1 MNFLDKILEI
11 KKEEVSDLRKI
22 FSINSFREMEFFNK
36 DCLSFTKEVKNNK
49 NISIIAEIKKASP
62 SKGIINNN
70 FDHIKISK
78 EYFSFGVNAVSVLTD
93 KQFFRGDIN
102 FLYQIAQYKE
112 APLLRKDFII
122 DDFQIFEAKAN
133 GADMILLI
141 CEALSKNQI
150 KDLSQTALECGLEVL
165 LELHSESQLVKI
177 DFEINNIIGINNR
190 NLSDF
195 NVDLNIT
202 KSLANRIPDEVILV
216 AESGIRTKVDIN
228 FLRSSG
234 IDAILVGEF
243 LMENDSIQSKLE
255 GLKNWCNNE
264 S

>member
-1 MNFLDKILEI
+1 MNFLEKILEI

-22 FSINSFREMEFFNK
+22 FSFNSFREMEFFNK
-36 DCLSFTKEVKNNK
+36 KCLSFKKEVNNNK

-62 SKGIINNN
+62 SKGIINAN
-70 FDHIKISK
+70 FDHIKISE

-93 KQFFRGDIN
+93 KHFFQGDIN
-102 FLYQIAQYKE
+102 FLYQIAHYKK

-165 LELHSESQLVKI
+165 LELHSDDQLIKI
-177 DFEINNIIGINNR
+177 DFDINNIIGINNR
-190 NLSDF
+190 NLIDF

-202 KSLANRIPDEVILV
+202 KNLANQIPEEIILV
-216 AESGIRTKVDIN
+216 AESGIRTKEDIN
-228 FLRSSG
+228 LFRSSG
-234 IDAILVGEF
+234 VDAILVGEY
-243 LMENDSIQSKLE
+243 LMKNESIQSKLE
-255 GLKNWCNNE
+255 NLKNWCKNE

>member
-11 KKEEVSDLRKI
+11 KKDEVSELRKN
-22 FSINSFREMEFFNK
+22 FSFNSFREMEFFEK
-36 DCLSFTKEVKNNK
+36 KCLSFTKEVNNNK

-62 SKGIINNN
+62 SKGIISNN

-78 EYFSFGVNAVSVLTD
+78 EYFSFGINAVSVLTD
-93 KQFFRGDIN
+93 KKFFQGDIN

-112 APLLRKDFII
+112 TPLLRKDFII

-150 KDLSQTALECGLEVL
+150 IDLSQTARECGLEVL
-165 LELHSESQLVKI
+165 LELHSESQLAKI

-190 NLSDF
+190 NLNDF
-195 NVDLNIT
+195 IVDLNIT
-202 KSLANRIPDEVILV
+202 KNLANRIPEEVILV
-216 AESGIRTKVDIN
+216 AESGIHTKEDIS
-228 FLRSSG
+228 FLRNSG
-234 IDAILVGEF
+234 INAILVGEF
-243 LMENDSIQSKLE
+243 LMKDGSIQSKLE
-255 GLKNWCNNE
+255 GLKSWCKNE

>member
-11 KKEEVSDLRKI
+11 KKEEISNLRKN
-22 FSINSFREMEFFNK
+22 FSINSFRDMEFFDK
-36 DCLSFTKEVKNNK
+36 KCLSFINEVDNNK

-70 FDHIKISK
+70 FNHIKISK

-93 KQFFRGDIN
+93 KQFFQGDIN

-122 DDFQIFEAKAN
+122 DDFQIFEAKAY

-165 LELHSESQLVKI
+165 LELHSDDQLIKI

-190 NLSDF
+190 NLTDF
-195 NVDLNIT
+195 KVDLNIT
-202 KSLANRIPDEVILV
+202 KNLASRIPDEVILV
-216 AESGIRTKVDIN
+216 AESGIRTKEDISL
-228 FLRSSG
+228 FRSSG

-243 LMENDSIQSKLE
+243 LMKNGSIQSKLE
-255 GLKNWCNNE
+255 DLKSWCKNE